1 MISRTK
7 YNLTEDEVKAL
18 FTQNGI
24 TGVTDIVPLGEGE
37 YNAVF
42 SATGVDQKKYAIK
55 IAPSS
60 AVAVMTLEKNMMA
73 SELYW
78 YQKIREHTSIRVPE
92 VYAADLTKDKLNADY
107 FIMEKLNGTALHK
120 TEFTDAEK
128 TESALILVKMA
139 AEVHTIKNDRF
150 GYVQNGLHDTWY
162 LAIHSMVSAVLKDC
176 KRVHRHTP
184 RGKKLLKLINQHK
197 AILEK
202 AECCMVNFDLW
213 SPNVLCSR
221 ENGKLRYAWL
231 DPERSF
237 WGDRICDFV
246 CFETML
252 PLEKKKASLE
262 AYNAVAQKPIL
273 ADKDE
278 RIRYAV
284 GLGYLALIMEVEKYY
299 RYTLFNYGWWRNV
312 SASAAFYKQAFSI
325 LEHGG

>member
-7 YNLTEDEVKAL
+7 YKLTPDEVKAL
-18 FTQNGI
+18 FTHNGI
-24 TGVTDIVPLGEGE
+24 AGVTDVAPLGAGE

-42 SATGVDQKKYAIK
+42 CATGPDQKEYAIK

-60 AVAVMTLEKNMMA
+60 AVAVMTMEKNMMA
-73 SELYW
+73 AELFW

-92 VYAADLTKDKLNADY
+92 VYATDFTKEKLPADY
-107 FIMEKLNGTALHK
+107 FIMEKLNGTQLDQ

-128 TESALILVKMA
+128 MESTLILAKMA

-150 GYVQNGLHDTWY
+150 GYVQNGLYDTWY
-162 LAIHSMVSAVLKDC
+162 LAIRSMVSAILADC
-176 KRVHRHTP
+176 SRMHRRTP
-184 RGKKLLKLINQHK
+184 RGELLLRLIDKHK
-197 AILEK
+197 AVLEK

-213 SPNVLCSR
+213 PPNVLCSY
-221 ENGKLRYAWL
+221 EAGILHYAWL

-246 CFETML
+246 CLETML

-262 AYNAVAQKPIL
+262 AYNAAAQKPIL

-284 GLGYLALIMEVEKYY
+284 GLGYLALIMETEKYY
-299 RYTLFNYGWWRNV
+299 RYTPIHYGWWRNV
-312 SASAAFYKQAFSI
+312 SASSVFYKQAFSI
-325 LEHGG
+325 LEYEG

>member
-7 YNLTEDEVKAL
+7 YTLSEDEVKAL

-24 TGVTDIVPLGEGE
+24 LDVTDIVPLGEGE

-42 SATGVDQKKYAIK
+42 SATGADQKDYAIK

-60 AVAVMTLEKNMMA
+60 TVAVMTLEKNMMA
-73 SELYW
+73 AELYW
-78 YQKIREHTSIRVPE
+78 YQKIREHTSVRVPE
-92 VYAADLTKDKLNADY
+92 VYAADLTKGKLSADY
-107 FIMEKLNGTALHK
+107 FIMEKLNGTQLDK

-128 TESALILVKMA
+128 SESGLILAKMA

-150 GYVQNGLHDTWY
+150 GYMQNGLHDTWY
-162 LAIHSMVSAVLKDC
+162 LAIRSMVSAVLADC
-176 KRVHRHTP
+176 KRVHMHTL
-184 RGKKLLKLINQHK
+184 RGQKLLILIDKHK

-273 ADKDE
+273 ADEDE
-278 RIRYAV
+278 QIRYAV

-299 RYTLFNYGWWRNV
+299 RYSLFHYGWWRNV
-312 SASAAFYKQAFSI
+312 SASTVFYKQAFSI
-325 LEHGG
+325 LEH